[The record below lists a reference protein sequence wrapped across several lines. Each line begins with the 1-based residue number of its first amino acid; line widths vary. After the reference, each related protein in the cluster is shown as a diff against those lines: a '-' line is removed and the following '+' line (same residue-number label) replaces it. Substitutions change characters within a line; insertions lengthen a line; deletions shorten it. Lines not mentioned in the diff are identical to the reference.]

1 MKISVQYSNNWETME
16 KEDDINQY
24 FWYCYKANSFKIIKS
39 LIQRNGSVYL
49 AQLLQLMLIRLFK
62 AVT

>member
-39 LIQRNGSVYL
+39 LI
-49 AQLLQLMLIRLFK
+49 
-62 AVT
+62 